1 MPRSIIFCSKLVP
14 LYIRLNISD
23 KRSGRDVKSRDFLC
37 YFAGKTGGA
46 VGKLS
51 DAQLD
56 DIQEIRLRIDRPAA
70 VCTEGKILYI
80 TENGQLT
87 YNPKSA
93 VIVGEQDMRRTFEAV
108 CQYSVHSFQREIS
121 QGFITVKG
129 GHRVG
134 FCGTPVTH
142 NGTVENIKNINSLNF
157 RIAREVKGCAEKI
170 FGSCFSVGLC
180 SLLIAGIPSSGKTT
194 VLRDLTRLLGDSF
207 KVSVID
213 ERGEIAALWNGIP
226 QNDIG
231 INTDVFDG
239 YGKTEGISAA
249 VRVMSPQIIV
259 CDEIGSAADLSALRE
274 AASCGVYAAATV
286 HAADMSDLLRRFPKD
301 GLESFDRIAFLSGM
315 GKVSSIVKTRS
326 EQLEKE

>member
-1 MPRSIIFCSKLVP
+1 MKNSEL
-14 LYIRLNISD
+14 
-23 KRSGRDVKSRDFLC
+23 LC
-37 YFAGKTGGA
+37 YFAGKAGSA
-46 VGKLS
+46 VGRLS
-51 DAQLD
+51 DAQLE

-87 YNPKSA
+87 YNPVSA
-93 VIVGEQDMRRTFEAV
+93 VTVSEQDMRRTFEAV

-134 FCGTPVTH
+134 FCGTPVTR
-142 NGTVENIKNINSLNF
+142 NGTVENIKNINSINF
-157 RIAREVKGCAEKI
+157 RIAREVKGCSEKL
-170 FGSCFSVGLC
+170 FESCFSGGLC
-180 SLLIAGIPSSGKTT
+180 SLLVAGIPSSGKTT
-194 VLRDLTRLLGDSF
+194 ILRDLARLLGERF
-207 KVSVID
+207 KVSVMD
-213 ERGEIAALWNGIP
+213 ERGEIAAVWNGIP

-239 YGKTEGISAA
+239 YSKTEGISAA

-259 CDEIGSAADLSALRE
+259 CDEIGSEEDLSALRG
-274 AASCGVYAAATV
+274 AASCGVYAVASV
-286 HAADMSDLLRRFPKD
+286 HAADMSDLQRRFPKG

-315 GKVSSIVKTRS
+315 GKVSSIVETRS
-326 EQLEKE
+326 ERFEKE